1 MLESGR
7 KRFRLINRRNEFGLP
22 PIPFCQ
28 VKLRQVKA
36 DQIVNYSVNILSKHF
51 GYAFLGMIRI
61 RINGSRSIGS
71 CCIKSTVESLSRM
84 DLSVPLTHW
93 DASDLGSLILI
104 RIIPKESTPSCA
116 YTFNLSVNKW
126 WILFSVRMSRLLDIK
141 GHSLLLSQIAF
152 R

>member
-1 MLESGR
+1 MTLLNTDGWDHIVSSGRNFKIMLESGR
-7 KRFRLINRRNEFGLP
+7 KRFRLINRRNKFGLP

-36 DQIVNYSVNILSKHF
+36 DQIINYSVNILSKHF

-71 CCIKSTVESLSRM
+71 CCIKSTIESLSRM

-104 RIIPKESTPSCA
+104 RIIPKESTPVVLIPS
-116 YTFNLSVNKW
+116 T
-126 WILFSVRMSRLLDIK
+126 
-141 GHSLLLSQIAF
+141 SQ
-152 R
+152 

>member
-1 MLESGR
+1 MTLLNTDGWDHIVSSGRNFKIMLESGR
-7 KRFRLINRRNEFGLP
+7 KRFRLINRRNKFGLP

-28 VKLRQVKA
+28 VKLRQVKT

-51 GYAFLGMIRI
+51 GYAFLGIIRI

-104 RIIPKESTPSCA
+104 RIIPKESTPVVLIPS
-116 YTFNLSVNKW
+116 T
-126 WILFSVRMSRLLDIK
+126 
-141 GHSLLLSQIAF
+141 SQ
-152 R
+152 